1 MQTTN
6 DKYPQASQG
15 DRGPVRCAIYTRKST
30 DHGLDQEFNSLDAQR
45 EAAENYINVHRNEGW
60 VALPTEYDDGGFS
73 GGNTDRPALQRLMDD
88 VEDGKI
94 DVVVVYKVDRFAR
107 SIGDF
112 AKMMELLKQ
121 HGVAFVSVTQHF
133 NTGDSMGT
141 LTLNI
146 LMTFAQFEREMTAE
160 RIRDKIA
167 LSKKKGKFT
176 GGRVPTG
183 YVVDDHKLMID
194 QQEADGIR
202 MLFQEYANT
211 GSLAE
216 ACRRTNSAGHRTK
229 KVVFKTDGRVSGGGP
244 FVPKNAWHILRNR
257 IYLGEIPHKGSW
269 YPGEHEAII
278 SDELWEQVAARHQK
292 ERDKQQR
299 GQKLS
304 TGSFLRGLVYDSD
317 GVPLVAKTTYKK
329 KKGSSRTRKYRYF
342 VSNRV
347 DGEGYSAARLPP
359 LPARELEE
367 IVLTSLGEM
376 LQAPEYSAQVEHLL
390 KESSGEQIESG
401 QVFGTLKDI
410 GTVWSLLFPE
420 EQRRLFHLLVD
431 RVTLG
436 AEELTIRYK
445 ATGLVSVV
453 AEVEAANQ
461 NNDQNKEQ
469 ASKEAPCP

>member
-6 DKYPQASQG
+6 DHYPKPRPG

-45 EAAENYINVHRNEGW
+45 EAAEAYIHTRRSEGW
-60 VALPTEYDDGGFS
+60 IALPTEYDDGGFS
-73 GGNTDRPALQRLMDD
+73 GGTIDRPALQKLIDD
-88 VEDGKI
+88 VEDGRI

-112 AKMMELLKQ
+112 AKMMDLLKR

-183 YVVDDHKLMID
+183 YTLDDHKLTID
-194 QQEADGIR
+194 QQEAEGIR

-216 ACRRTNSAGHRTK
+216 ACRRTNAAGHCTK
-229 KVVFKTDGRVSGGGP
+229 KVVFKTDGRISGGGP

-257 IYLGEIPHKGSW
+257 IYLGEIPHKGCW

-278 SDELWEQVAARHQK
+278 SHELWEQVAACQQT

-299 GQKLS
+299 GKKLS
-304 TGSFLRGLVYDSD
+304 TGSFLRGLVYGSD

-329 KKGSSRTRKYRYF
+329 RKGSSRTRKYRYF

-347 DGEGYSAARLPP
+347 DGEGYGAARLPP
-359 LPARELEE
+359 LPAKELEE

-390 KESSGEQIESG
+390 KERGGEHIENG
-401 QVFGTLKDI
+401 QVFDILKDV

-436 AEELTIRYK
+436 SESLTIRYK
-445 ATGLVSVV
+445 ATGLISVV

-461 NNDQNKEQ
+461 QSN
-469 ASKEAPCP
+469 SKEAPCP